1 MKMNSDIIDL
11 WGDIGK
17 TAGEIYV
24 NFVGKGEVKLSDA
37 KKKVSKK
44 ELFEMAVG
52 WLARE
57 GKIQV
62 LKKGKDIKIKILG

>member
-1 MKMNSDIIDL
+1 MNANITDL
-11 WGDIGK
+11 WAEIGK
-17 TAGEIYV
+17 TAGEVYV
-24 NFVGKGEVKLSDA
+24 NFVNKGEVKLSDA

-62 LKKGKDIKIKILG
+62 LKQGNTMKIKILP